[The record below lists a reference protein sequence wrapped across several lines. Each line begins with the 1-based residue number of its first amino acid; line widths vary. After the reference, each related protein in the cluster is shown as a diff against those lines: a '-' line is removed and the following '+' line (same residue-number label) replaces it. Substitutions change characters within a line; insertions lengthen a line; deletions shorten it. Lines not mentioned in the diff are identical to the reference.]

1 MSEERKSGWFGRLFR
16 RESERQE
23 TPSPVTEERDWR
35 PEEPVLPPERPTPPG
50 EPERP
55 QPEPARIEDEVLDR
69 APLAEPEPGPEPER
83 PQATA
88 PYEEPEP
95 APAAEPEPAPTP
107 EPEPALSAGPEPAD
121 EPAAKAGWVGRLFR
135 REHEQPQA
143 PPPAA
148 EAYDRRTG
156 PPAEPVSID
165 DPGAPSEPVEHVE
178 PEPVIED
185 AVRVEAEPASAP
197 LEASAYTPEP
207 APAPAPRTGWL
218 ARLRQGLSRSSNA
231 LTGNIA
237 GIFTK
242 KKLDDETLE
251 ELEEALIM
259 ADLGVETST
268 RMVQRI
274 RDERFGKEVTET
286 EIREALAR
294 QIAEV
299 LEEVA
304 EPLPIR
310 DDARPQ
316 VVLVAG
322 VNGVGK
328 TTTIGKLAKQ
338 QMLQGRKV
346 MMAACDTFRAAAV
359 EQLEIWG
366 NRNGCPVMKAKT
378 GADAAGLAYDA
389 LAHAKREGYDLLLID
404 TAGRLQN
411 KTELMEELAKIV
423 RVIQK
428 LEPDAPH
435 DVLLVLDATT
445 GQNVFNQVD
454 LFNHMVEL
462 TGFIVTKLDGSAK
475 GGVVVALAE
484 RFGLPVHAVGVGEA
498 IDDLRPFEPDAF
510 ARGLLGLDAD
520 RRDAA

>member
-16 RESERQE
+16 REPERQE
-23 TPSPVTEERDWR
+23 PPPPAVEEQAWQ
-35 PEEPVLPPERPTPPG
+35 P
-50 EPERP
+50 
-55 QPEPARIEDEVLDR
+55 PEPAPPSE
-69 APLAEPEPGPEPER
+69 APAPPPEPEPQPPEPER
-83 PQATA
+83 IEEDPPATA
-88 PYEEPEP
+88 PAPEPEPEHPLEPAPPLPYEPEP
-95 APAAEPEPAPTP
+95 A
-107 EPEPALSAGPEPAD
+107 
-121 EPAAKAGWVGRLFR
+121 AKPGWVGRLFG
-135 REHEQPQA
+135 REPERHETSA
-143 PPPAA
+143 PA
-148 EAYDRRTG
+148 EAYDRQ
-156 PPAEPVSID
+156 PEPVPID
-165 DPGAPSEPVEHVE
+165 DPGPIREPVERAEPGPAIEPQPAVE
-178 PEPVIED
+178 E
-185 AVRVEAEPASAP
+185 ARWAEAETAPAPIEEPAP
-197 LEASAYTPEP
+197 EPEP
-207 APAPAPRTGWL
+207 APKTGWL
-218 ARLRQGLSRSSNA
+218 ARLRQGLSRSSGA

-237 GIFTK
+237 GIFTR

-274 RDERFGKEVTET
+274 RDERFGKEVTES
-286 EIREALAR
+286 EIREALAK

-304 EPLPIR
+304 EPLPVR
-310 DDARPQ
+310 DEARPQ

-338 QMLQGRKV
+338 QMLMGRRV

-389 LAHAKREGYDLLLID
+389 LARAKREDYDLLLID

-428 LEPDAPH
+428 LEPEAPH

-520 RRDAA
+520 GRDAA

>member
-1 MSEERKSGWFGRLFR
+1 MRLMHELRADESNTRITPVEWQEKAVGNNYRDDAEAFSHRRSELDWPRQPRLECFNAVFRPRLAGYRCGQGGRDSMTEERKSGWLGRLFR
-16 RESERQE
+16 REQQ
-23 TPSPVTEERDWR
+23 
-35 PEEPVLPPERPTPPG
+35 PEPEQPENPPPG
-50 EPERP
+50 EESPGRLAG
-55 QPEPARIEDEVLDR
+55 PEPAWR
-69 APLAEPEPGPEPER
+69 EPEPEPI
-83 PQATA
+83 PIDDPGAVS
-88 PYEEPEP
+88 EPVEH
-95 APAAEPEPAPTP
+95 AEPEPAVVEEWRA
-107 EPEPALSAGPEPAD
+107 EPIPVPAD
-121 EPAAKAGWVGRLFR
+121 EPA
-135 REHEQPQA
+135 
-143 PPPAA
+143 
-148 EAYDRRTG
+148 
-156 PPAEPVSID
+156 
-165 DPGAPSEPVEHVE
+165 
-178 PEPVIED
+178 PEPT
-185 AVRVEAEPASAP
+185 AK
-197 LEASAYTPEP
+197 
-207 APAPAPRTGWL
+207 TGWL
-218 ARLRQGLSRSSNA
+218 ARLRQGLSRSSGA

-304 EPLPIR
+304 EPLPVR
-310 DDARPQ
+310 DEARPQ
-316 VVLVAG
+316 VVLIAG

-328 TTTIGKLAKQ
+328 TTTIGKIAKQ
-338 QMLQGRKV
+338 QMLMGRRV

-389 LAHAKREGYDLLLID
+389 LARARREGYDLLLID

-411 KTELMEELAKIV
+411 KAELMEELAKIV

-428 LEPDAPH
+428 LEPTAPH

-454 LFNHMVEL
+454 LFNAMVEL
-462 TGFIVTKLDGSAK
+462 TGFVVTKLDGSAK

-484 RFGLPVHAVGVGEA
+484 RFGLPVHAVGVGEG
-498 IDDLRPFEPDAF
+498 IDDLRPFEPEAF
-510 ARGLLGLDAD
+510 ARGLLGLDETRGRAD
-520 RRDAA
+520 

>member
-1 MSEERKSGWFGRLFR
+1 MSEERKKGWFGRLFR
-16 RESERQE
+16 RETEPQE
-23 TPSPVTEERDWR
+23 PPLTSLEEATPLEEATAPREEIEADDR
-35 PEEPVLPPERPTPPG
+35 RALDDSADRLEIEDPGASVEPVEHI
-50 EPERP
+50 
-55 QPEPARIEDEVLDR
+55 EPAA
-69 APLAEPEPGPEPER
+69 APEPEPEP
-83 PQATA
+83 
-88 PYEEPEP
+88 
-95 APAAEPEPAPTP
+95 AEPEPA
-107 EPEPALSAGPEPAD
+107 EEVEWQPAP
-121 EPAAKAGWVGRLFR
+121 
-135 REHEQPQA
+135 QPI
-143 PPPAA
+143 
-148 EAYDRRTG
+148 
-156 PPAEPVSID
+156 AEP
-165 DPGAPSEPVEHVE
+165 
-178 PEPVIED
+178 
-185 AVRVEAEPASAP
+185 
-197 LEASAYTPEP
+197 T
-207 APAPAPRTGWL
+207 PRTGWL
-218 ARLRQGLSRSSNA
+218 ARLRQGLSRSSGA

-237 GIFTK
+237 GIFTR

-286 EIREALAR
+286 EIREALAK

-304 EPLPIR
+304 EPLPVR

-338 QMLQGRKV
+338 QMLMGRKV

-389 LAHAKREGYDLLLID
+389 LARARREGYDLLLID

-411 KTELMEELAKIV
+411 KAELMEELAKIV

-428 LEPDAPH
+428 LEPEAPH

-498 IDDLRPFEPDAF
+498 IDDLRAFEPDAF
-510 ARGLLGLDAD
+510 ARGLLGLDTD
-520 RRDAA
+520 QRDAA

>member
-1 MSEERKSGWFGRLFR
+1 MSEERKSGWLGRLFR
-16 RESERQE
+16 REPERQE
-23 TPSPVTEERDWR
+23 TPPPAVEEQAWQ
-35 PEEPVLPPERPTPPG
+35 PPEPAPPSEAPAPPP
-50 EPERP
+50 EPEP
-55 QPEPARIEDEVLDR
+55 QPPEPARIEE
-69 APLAEPEPGPEPER
+69 APPA
-83 PQATA
+83 A
-88 PYEEPEP
+88 
-95 APAAEPEPAPTP
+95 APAP
-107 EPEPALSAGPEPAD
+107 EPEPEHPLESAPPLPYEPG
-121 EPAAKAGWVGRLFR
+121 PAAKPGWVGRLFG
-135 REHEQPQA
+135 REPERHETT
-143 PPPAA
+143 PPV
-148 EAYDRRTG
+148 EAYERQ
-156 PPAEPVSID
+156 PEPQPEPVPID
-165 DPGAPSEPVEHVE
+165 DPGPASEPVEHAEPEPPIE
-178 PEPVIED
+178 PEPVVDEAWRAAAETAPAPIE
-185 AVRVEAEPASAP
+185 
-197 LEASAYTPEP
+197 EP
-207 APAPAPRTGWL
+207 APAPEPVPEAAPKTSWL
-218 ARLRQGLSRSSNA
+218 ARLRQGLSRSSGA

-286 EIREALAR
+286 EIREALAK

-304 EPLPIR
+304 EPLPVR
-310 DDARPQ
+310 DEARPQ

-338 QMLQGRKV
+338 QMLMGRRV

-389 LAHAKREGYDLLLID
+389 LARAKREDYDLLLID

-428 LEPDAPH
+428 LEPEAPH

-484 RFGLPVHAVGVGEA
+484 RFGLPVHAVGVGEG
-498 IDDLRPFEPDAF
+498 IDDLRAFEPEAF
-510 ARGLLGLDAD
+510 ARGLLGLDP
-520 RRDAA
+520 REREAA

>member
-1 MSEERKSGWFGRLFR
+1 MSDERKSGWLGRLFR
-16 RESERQE
+16 REPHPETEPQE
-23 TPSPVTEERDWR
+23 IPPPVEEAPAAWR
-35 PEEPVLPPERPTPPG
+35 
-50 EPERP
+50 
-55 QPEPARIEDEVLDR
+55 
-69 APLAEPEPGPEPER
+69 EPEP
-83 PQATA
+83 
-88 PYEEPEP
+88 
-95 APAAEPEPAPTP
+95 
-107 EPEPALSAGPEPAD
+107 
-121 EPAAKAGWVGRLFR
+121 
-135 REHEQPQA
+135 
-143 PPPAA
+143 
-148 EAYDRRTG
+148 
-156 PPAEPVSID
+156 EPVSID
-165 DPGAPSEPVEHVE
+165 DPGAVREPVEHAE
-178 PEPVIED
+178 PEPVVEE
-185 AVRVEAEPASAP
+185 VWRVEPTPESRAQPEAEPAP
-197 LEASAYTPEP
+197 K
-207 APAPAPRTGWL
+207 TGWL

-237 GIFTK
+237 GIFTR

-259 ADLGVETST
+259 ADLGVETSS

-286 EIREALAR
+286 EIKEALAQ

-304 EPLPIR
+304 EPLPVR
-310 DDARPQ
+310 DGANPQ
-316 VVLVAG
+316 VVLIAG

-338 QMLQGRKV
+338 QMLQGRRV

-389 LAHAKREGYDLLLID
+389 LARARREGYDLLLID

-411 KTELMEELAKIV
+411 KAELMEELAKIV

-428 LEPDAPH
+428 LEPAAPH
-435 DVLLVLDATT
+435 DVILVLDATT

-454 LFNHMVEL
+454 LFNAMVEL
-462 TGFIVTKLDGSAK
+462 TGFVVTKLDGSAK

-484 RFGLPVHAVGVGEA
+484 RFGLPVHAVGVGEG
-498 IDDLRPFEPDAF
+498 IDDLKPFAPEAF
-510 ARGLLGLDAD
+510 ARGLLGLEP
-520 RRDAA
+520 RERDAA